1 MKKASLIG
9 LALVFL
15 SSAVVFA
22 QAKPASERLRL
33 STSVSADTTR
43 SPP

>member
-15 SSAVVFA
+15 ASAVVLA
-22 QAKPASERLRL
+22 QAKPASETAPSLYKRLGGYD
-33 STSVSADTTR
+33 AIA
-43 SPP
+43 P